1 MKKIILRALVCL
13 LVFVLVVVGMCWY
26 LLFRQPERKTPVS
39 QDPTVVDVYGSTF
52 LAAIDEGGTTYA
64 IVTDQA
70 GNRYA
75 AEFNNYQVGSTVAQV
90 NDQIPIDSIP
100 SNYTGPTINSSTT
113 APVATTQPGLSEP
126 TTQNGS
132 QPTTQGGSQATTQGA
147 EPTIIVP
154 STDPTQPTV
163 TQAPTQPTAEPT
175 TQVPTNEPYRVNMYQ
190 QILEG
195 GNYAMEFISS
205 DADFGDTPVKMAVKG
220 GNMYVKTSIEGLSC
234 TMLYIKRED
243 TMYLLLDDW
252 KKYCELSEELFGEDF
267 DLGSMTSSV
276 NFSDVGDITVSE
288 VEVDGRKLILESY
301 ISSAD
306 GSTMNYYFEG
316 DVLVRRDCIST
327 AGVIDTME
335 FTSFTTDVPDS
346 YFEIPQDYS
355 YINLSWLEAL
365 M

>member
-52 LAAIDEGGTTYA
+52 LAAIDEQGTTYA
-64 IVTDQA
+64 IVTDQS

-75 AEFNNYQVGSTVAQV
+75 AEFNNYQVGSTIAQV

-100 SNYTGPTINSSTT
+100 SNYTGPTVNSSTT
-113 APVATTQPGLSEP
+113 APVATTQPTTQGAEP
-126 TTQNGS
+126 TTQGAE
-132 QPTTQGGSQATTQGA
+132 PTTQGA

-154 STDPTQPTV
+154 TTDPNQPTV
-163 TQAPTQPTAEPT
+163 TQAPTQPVTQPT
-175 TQVPTNEPYRVNMYQ
+175 TQVPANEPYRVKMYQ

-195 GNYAMEFISS
+195 GNYVMEFISS

-243 TMYLLLDDW
+243 VMYLLLDDW

-267 DLGSMTSSV
+267 DLSSMTSSV

-301 ISSAD
+301 ISSSD
-306 GSTMNYYFEG
+306 GSTMNYYFDG
-316 DVLVRRDCIST
+316 DLLVRRDCIST

-346 YFEIPQDYS
+346 YFEIPQDYT